1 MINYTLKQ
9 LYSFEAVVRLGGF
22 TSASKELH
30 ITQPAVYMQVQ
41 QLQKNIGS
49 KIFNINGKTITP
61 TFIGKKIYETAV
73 RAINVV
79 ENSKLEIEQNLNPDS
94 GHLQIAVATTANSF
108 VSRLLSRFKKEYP
121 KMTFYIDVTNRHALL
136 DNLKNNNADL
146 VIMGEPPKNIPL
158 ISSAFMKNPLI
169 AIVHP
174 DNELL
179 TKKKISIKDLN
190 KETLLTREIG
200 SGTRITIERFTGLDF
215 SSDIQI
221 NSNEAIVEAVQAGLG
236 IGFVSKHFVNLQLK
250 KIGVENKNIFVMCH
264 TGTRSQTVV
273 KWLKKNGYENCVN
286 VLGGIDAWAALIDR
300 NIRRY

>member
-41 QLQKNIGS
+41 QLQKNIGA
-49 KIFNINGKTITP
+49 KLFNINGKTITA

-73 RAINVV
+73 GAINVV

-121 KMTFYIDVTNRHALL
+121 KMTFYIDVTNRQALL

-169 AIVHP
+169 AIAHP

-200 SGTRITIERFTGLDF
+200 SGTRITVERFTGLDF
-215 SSDIQI
+215 NSDIQI

-236 IGFVSKHFVNLQLK
+236 IGFVSKHSVSLQLK
-250 KIGVENKNIFVMCH
+250 NNIIKQLDVAPFPIIRQWHIVHHAEAELSPIARRFKQFVIEN
-264 TGTRSQTVV
+264 T
-273 KWLKKNGYENCVN
+273 
-286 VLGGIDAWAALIDR
+286 
-300 NIRRY
+300 

>member
-41 QLQKNIGS
+41 QLQENIGA
-49 KIFNINGKTITP
+49 KIFNVNGKKITP
-61 TFIGKKIYETAV
+61 TFIGNKIYETAV

-79 ENSKLEIEQNLNPDS
+79 ENSKLEIDQSLNPDS

-108 VSRLLSRFKKEYP
+108 VSRLLSKFKKEYP

-169 AIVHP
+169 VIVHP

-215 SSDIQI
+215 NSDIQI

-236 IGFVSKHFVNLQLK
+236 IGFVSKHSVSLQLK
-250 KIGVENKNIFVMCH
+250 NNIIKQLDVAPFPIIRQWHIVHHAEAELSPIARRFKQFVIEN
-264 TGTRSQTVV
+264 T
-273 KWLKKNGYENCVN
+273 
-286 VLGGIDAWAALIDR
+286 
-300 NIRRY
+300 

>member
-41 QLQKNIGS
+41 QLQKNIGA
-49 KIFNINGKTITP
+49 KLFNINGKTITP

-121 KMTFYIDVTNRHALL
+121 KMTFYIDVTNRHSLL

-158 ISSAFMKNPLI
+158 ISSAFMQNPLI

-174 DNELL
+174 DNALL

-215 SSDIQI
+215 NSDIQI

-236 IGFVSKHFVNLQLK
+236 IGFVSKHSVNLQLK
-250 KIGVENKNIFVMCH
+250 NNIIKQLNVAPFPIIRQWHIVHHAEAELSPIARRFKQFVIEN
-264 TGTRSQTVV
+264 T
-273 KWLKKNGYENCVN
+273 
-286 VLGGIDAWAALIDR
+286 
-300 NIRRY
+300 

>member
-22 TSASKELH
+22 TGASKELH

-41 QLQKNIGS
+41 QLQKNIGA

-79 ENSKLEIEQNLNPDS
+79 ENSKLEIEQSLNPDS

-121 KMTFYIDVTNRHALL
+121 KMTFYIDVTNRHSLL

-158 ISSAFMKNPLI
+158 ISSAFMLNPLI
-169 AIVHP
+169 AIAHP
-174 DNELL
+174 DNALL

-215 SSDIQI
+215 NSDIQI

-236 IGFVSKHFVNLQLK
+236 IGFVSKHSVSLQLK
-250 KIGVENKNIFVMCH
+250 NNIIKQLDVAPFPIIRQWHIVHHAEAELSPIARRFKQFVIEN
-264 TGTRSQTVV
+264 T
-273 KWLKKNGYENCVN
+273 
-286 VLGGIDAWAALIDR
+286 
-300 NIRRY
+300 

>member
-41 QLQKNIGS
+41 QLQKNIGT
-49 KIFNINGKTITP
+49 KLFNINGKTITP

-73 RAINVV
+73 GAINVV
-79 ENSKLEIEQNLNPDS
+79 ENSKLEIDQSLNPDS

-108 VSRLLSRFKKEYP
+108 VSRLLSKFKKEFP

-136 DNLKNNNADL
+136 DNLKNHNADL

-158 ISSAFMKNPLI
+158 ISSAFMENPLI

-174 DNELL
+174 NNELL

-215 SSDIQI
+215 NSDIQI
-221 NSNEAIVEAVQAGLG
+221 NSNQAIVEAVQAGLG
-236 IGFVSKHFVNLQLK
+236 IGFVSKHSVNLELKNNIIKQLDVSPFPIIRHWHIVHHAEAQLSPIARRFK
-250 KIGVENKNIFVMCH
+250 QFVIEN
-264 TGTRSQTVV
+264 T
-273 KWLKKNGYENCVN
+273 
-286 VLGGIDAWAALIDR
+286 
-300 NIRRY
+300 

>member
-41 QLQKNIGS
+41 QLQKNIGA
-49 KIFNINGKTITP
+49 KLFNINGKTITP

-73 RAINVV
+73 LAINVV

-121 KMTFYIDVTNRHALL
+121 KMTFYIDVTNRHSLL

-169 AIVHP
+169 AIAHP
-174 DNELL
+174 DNALL

-215 SSDIQI
+215 NSDIQI

-236 IGFVSKHFVNLQLK
+236 IGFVSKHSVSLQLK
-250 KIGVENKNIFVMCH
+250 NNIIKQLDVAPFPIIRQWHIVHHAEAELSPIARRFKQFV
-264 TGTRSQTVV
+264 
-273 KWLKKNGYENCVN
+273 
-286 VLGGIDAWAALIDR
+286 ID
-300 NIRRY
+300 NT

>member
-41 QLQKNIGS
+41 QLQKNIGA
-49 KIFNINGKTITP
+49 KLFNINGKTITA

-73 RAINVV
+73 GAINVV
-79 ENSKLEIEQNLNPDS
+79 ENSKLEIDQSLNPDS

-169 AIVHP
+169 AIAHP

-179 TKKKISIKDLN
+179 TKKNISIKDLS
-190 KETLLTREIG
+190 KETLLTREIS

-215 SSDIQI
+215 NSDIQI

-236 IGFVSKHFVNLQLK
+236 IGFVSKHSVSLQLK
-250 KIGVENKNIFVMCH
+250 NNIIKQLDVAPFPIIRQWHIVHHAEAELSPIARRFKQFV
-264 TGTRSQTVV
+264 
-273 KWLKKNGYENCVN
+273 
-286 VLGGIDAWAALIDR
+286 ID
-300 NIRRY
+300 NT

>member
-41 QLQKNIGS
+41 QLQQNIGA

-169 AIVHP
+169 AIAHP

-179 TKKKISIKDLN
+179 NKKKISIKDLN

-215 SSDIQI
+215 NSDIQI

-236 IGFVSKHFVNLQLK
+236 IGFVSKHSVNLQLK
-250 KIGVENKNIFVMCH
+250 NNIIKQLDVAPFPIIRQWHIVHHAEAELSPIARRFKQFVIEN
-264 TGTRSQTVV
+264 T
-273 KWLKKNGYENCVN
+273 
-286 VLGGIDAWAALIDR
+286 
-300 NIRRY
+300 

>member
-41 QLQKNIGS
+41 QLQKNIGA
-49 KIFNINGKTITP
+49 KLFNINGKTITP
-61 TFIGKKIYETAV
+61 TFIGKKIYETAL

-121 KMTFYIDVTNRHALL
+121 KMTFYIDVTNRHSLL

-169 AIVHP
+169 AIAHP
-174 DNELL
+174 DNALL

-215 SSDIQI
+215 NSDIQI

-236 IGFVSKHFVNLQLK
+236 IGFVSKHSVSLQLK
-250 KIGVENKNIFVMCH
+250 NNIIKQLDVAPFPIIRQWHIVHHAEAELSPIARRFKQFV
-264 TGTRSQTVV
+264 
-273 KWLKKNGYENCVN
+273 
-286 VLGGIDAWAALIDR
+286 ID
-300 NIRRY
+300 NT

>member
-41 QLQKNIGS
+41 QLQKNIGA
-49 KIFNINGKTITP
+49 KLFNINGKTITA

-79 ENSKLEIEQNLNPDS
+79 ENSKLEIDQSLNPDS

-250 KIGVENKNIFVMCH
+250 NNIIKQLDVAPFPIIRQWHIVHHAEAELSPIARRFKQFV
-264 TGTRSQTVV
+264 
-273 KWLKKNGYENCVN
+273 
-286 VLGGIDAWAALIDR
+286 ID
-300 NIRRY
+300 NT

>member
-9 LYSFEAVVRLGGF
+9 LYSFEAVIRLGGF

-41 QLQKNIGS
+41 QLQQNIGA

-146 VIMGEPPKNIPL
+146 VIMGEPPKSIPL

-179 TKKKISIKDLN
+179 TKKNISIKDLN
-190 KETLLTREIG
+190 KEILLTREIG
-200 SGTRITIERFTGLDF
+200 SGTRITVERFTGLDF
-215 SSDIQI
+215 NSDIQI

-236 IGFVSKHFVNLQLK
+236 IGFVSKHSVSLQLK
-250 KIGVENKNIFVMCH
+250 NNIIKQLNVAPFPIIRQWHIVHHAEAELSPIARRFKQFV
-264 TGTRSQTVV
+264 
-273 KWLKKNGYENCVN
+273 
-286 VLGGIDAWAALIDR
+286 ID
-300 NIRRY
+300 NT

>member
-41 QLQKNIGS
+41 QLQKNIGA
-49 KIFNINGKTITP
+49 KLFNINGKTITA

-73 RAINVV
+73 GAINVV
-79 ENSKLEIEQNLNPDS
+79 ENAKLEIDQSLNPDS

-121 KMTFYIDVTNRHALL
+121 KMTFYIDVTNRQALL

-169 AIVHP
+169 AIAHP

-236 IGFVSKHFVNLQLK
+236 IGFVSKHSVNLQLK
-250 KIGVENKNIFVMCH
+250 NNIIKQLDVAPFPIIRQWHIVHHAEAQLSPIARRFKQFVIEN
-264 TGTRSQTVV
+264 T
-273 KWLKKNGYENCVN
+273 
-286 VLGGIDAWAALIDR
+286 
-300 NIRRY
+300 

>member
-9 LYSFEAVVRLGGF
+9 LYSFEAVIRLGGF

-41 QLQKNIGS
+41 QLQKNIGA
-49 KIFNINGKTITP
+49 KLFNINGKTITA

-79 ENSKLEIEQNLNPDS
+79 ENSKLEIDQSLNPDS

-179 TKKKISIKDLN
+179 TKKNISIKDLN
-190 KETLLTREIG
+190 KEILLTREIG
-200 SGTRITIERFTGLDF
+200 SGTRITVERFTGLDF
-215 SSDIQI
+215 NSDIQI

-236 IGFVSKHFVNLQLK
+236 IGFVSKHSVNLQLK
-250 KIGVENKNIFVMCH
+250 NNIIKQLDVAPFPIIRQWHIVHHAEAELSPIARRFKQFVIKN
-264 TGTRSQTVV
+264 T
-273 KWLKKNGYENCVN
+273 
-286 VLGGIDAWAALIDR
+286 
-300 NIRRY
+300 

>member
-41 QLQKNIGS
+41 QLQKNIGA
-49 KIFNINGKTITP
+49 KLFNINGKTITP

-121 KMTFYIDVTNRHALL
+121 KMTFYIDVTNRHSLL

-169 AIVHP
+169 AITHP

-179 TKKKISIKDLN
+179 SKKKISIKDLN

-215 SSDIQI
+215 NSDIQI

-236 IGFVSKHFVNLQLK
+236 IGFVSKHSVSLQLK
-250 KIGVENKNIFVMCH
+250 NNIIKQLDVAPFPIIRQWHIVHHAEAELSPIARRFKQFVIDNTEFNKI
-264 TGTRSQTVV
+264 
-273 KWLKKNGYENCVN
+273 
-286 VLGGIDAWAALIDR
+286 
-300 NIRRY
+300 

>member
-41 QLQKNIGS
+41 QLQENIGA
-49 KIFNINGKTITP
+49 KIFNVNGKKITP
-61 TFIGKKIYETAV
+61 TFIGNKIYETAV

-79 ENSKLEIEQNLNPDS
+79 ENSKLEIDQSLNPDS

-215 SSDIQI
+215 NSDIQI

-250 KIGVENKNIFVMCH
+250 NNIIKQLDVAPFPIIRQWHIVHHAEAELSPIARRFKQFV
-264 TGTRSQTVV
+264 
-273 KWLKKNGYENCVN
+273 
-286 VLGGIDAWAALIDR
+286 ID
-300 NIRRY
+300 NT

>member
-41 QLQKNIGS
+41 QLQKNIGA
-49 KIFNINGKTITP
+49 KLFNINGKTITP

-73 RAINVV
+73 KAINVV
-79 ENSKLEIEQNLNPDS
+79 ENSKLEIEQSLNPNS

-108 VSRLLSRFKKEYP
+108 VSNLLSKFKKEFP
-121 KMTFYIDVTNRHALL
+121 KMTFYMDVTNRHALL
-136 DNLKNNNADL
+136 DNLKNKNADL

-158 ISSAFMKNPLI
+158 ISKAFMKNPLI

-179 TKKKISIKDLN
+179 SKKNISIKDLS
-190 KETLLTREIG
+190 KETLLTREIS
-200 SGTRITIERFTGLDF
+200 SGTRITVERFTGLDF
-215 SSDIQI
+215 NSDIQI

-236 IGFVSKHFVNLQLK
+236 IGFVSKHSVSLQLK
-250 KIGVENKNIFVMCH
+250 NNIIKQLDVAPFPIIRQWHIVHHAEAELSPIARRFKQFV
-264 TGTRSQTVV
+264 
-273 KWLKKNGYENCVN
+273 
-286 VLGGIDAWAALIDR
+286 ID
-300 NIRRY
+300 NT

>member
-41 QLQKNIGS
+41 QLQENIGT
-49 KIFNINGKTITP
+49 KLFNINGKKITP
-61 TFIGKKIYETAV
+61 TFIGNKIYETAV

-79 ENSKLEIEQNLNPDS
+79 ENSKLEIDQSLNPDS

-108 VSRLLSRFKKEYP
+108 VSRLLSKFKKEYP

-250 KIGVENKNIFVMCH
+250 NNIIKQLDVAPFPIIRQWHIVHHAEAELSPIARRFKQFVIEN
-264 TGTRSQTVV
+264 T
-273 KWLKKNGYENCVN
+273 
-286 VLGGIDAWAALIDR
+286 
-300 NIRRY
+300 

>member
-41 QLQKNIGS
+41 QLQKNIGA
-49 KIFNINGKTITP
+49 KLFNINGKTITA

-73 RAINVV
+73 GAINVV
-79 ENSKLEIEQNLNPDS
+79 ENSKLEIDQSLNPDS
-94 GHLQIAVATTANSF
+94 CHLQIAVATTANSF

-121 KMTFYIDVTNRHALL
+121 KMTFYIDVTNRQALL

-169 AIVHP
+169 AIAHP

-200 SGTRITIERFTGLDF
+200 SGTRITVERFTGLDF
-215 SSDIQI
+215 NSDIQI

-236 IGFVSKHFVNLQLK
+236 IGFVSKHSVNLQLK
-250 KIGVENKNIFVMCH
+250 NNIIKQLDVSPFPIIRQWHIVHHAEAELSPIARRFKQFVIDNAQFDKIK
-264 TGTRSQTVV
+264 
-273 KWLKKNGYENCVN
+273 
-286 VLGGIDAWAALIDR
+286 
-300 NIRRY
+300 

>member
-41 QLQKNIGS
+41 QLQKNIGA
-49 KIFNINGKTITP
+49 KLFNINGKTITA

-73 RAINVV
+73 RTINVV
-79 ENSKLEIEQNLNPDS
+79 ENSKLEIDQSLNPDS

-179 TKKKISIKDLN
+179 TKKNISIKDLN
-190 KETLLTREIG
+190 KEILLTREIG
-200 SGTRITIERFTGLDF
+200 SGTRITVERFTGLDF
-215 SSDIQI
+215 NSDIQI

-236 IGFVSKHFVNLQLK
+236 IGFVSKHSVNLQLK
-250 KIGVENKNIFVMCH
+250 NNIIKQLDVAPFPIIRQWHIVHHAEAELSPIARRFKQFVIEN
-264 TGTRSQTVV
+264 T
-273 KWLKKNGYENCVN
+273 
-286 VLGGIDAWAALIDR
+286 
-300 NIRRY
+300 

>member
-41 QLQKNIGS
+41 QLQENIGT
-49 KIFNINGKTITP
+49 KLFNINGKKITP

-79 ENSKLEIEQNLNPDS
+79 ENSKLEIDQSLNPDS

-108 VSRLLSRFKKEYP
+108 VSRLLSKFKKEYP

-158 ISSAFMKNPLI
+158 ISSAFMQNPLI

-215 SSDIQI
+215 NSDIQI

-236 IGFVSKHFVNLQLK
+236 IGFVSKHSVNLQLK
-250 KIGVENKNIFVMCH
+250 NNIIKQLDVAPFPIIRQWHIVHHAEAELSPIARRFKQFVIEN
-264 TGTRSQTVV
+264 T
-273 KWLKKNGYENCVN
+273 
-286 VLGGIDAWAALIDR
+286 
-300 NIRRY
+300 

>member
-9 LYSFEAVVRLGGF
+9 LYSFEAVVRLAGF

-41 QLQKNIGS
+41 QLQKNIGA
-49 KIFNINGKTITP
+49 KLFDINGKTITP

-79 ENSKLEIEQNLNPDS
+79 ENSKLEIDQSLNPDS

-169 AIVHP
+169 AIAHP

-179 TKKKISIKDLN
+179 NKKKISIKDLN

-236 IGFVSKHFVNLQLK
+236 IGFVSKHSVSLQLK
-250 KIGVENKNIFVMCH
+250 NNIIKQLNVAPFPIIRQWHIVHHAEAELSPIARRFKQFVIEN
-264 TGTRSQTVV
+264 T
-273 KWLKKNGYENCVN
+273 
-286 VLGGIDAWAALIDR
+286 
-300 NIRRY
+300 

>member
-41 QLQKNIGS
+41 QLQQNIGA

-179 TKKKISIKDLN
+179 TKKNISIKDLN
-190 KETLLTREIG
+190 KEILLTREIG
-200 SGTRITIERFTGLDF
+200 SGTRITVERFTGLDF
-215 SSDIQI
+215 NSDIQI

-236 IGFVSKHFVNLQLK
+236 IGFVSKHSVNLQLK
-250 KIGVENKNIFVMCH
+250 NNIIKQLDVAPFPIIRQWHIVHHAEAELSPIARRFKQFVIEN
-264 TGTRSQTVV
+264 T
-273 KWLKKNGYENCVN
+273 
-286 VLGGIDAWAALIDR
+286 
-300 NIRRY
+300 

>member
-41 QLQKNIGS
+41 QLQENIGT
-49 KIFNINGKTITP
+49 KLFNINGKKITP
-61 TFIGKKIYETAV
+61 TFIGNKIYETAV

-79 ENSKLEIEQNLNPDS
+79 ENSKLEIDQSLNPDS

-108 VSRLLSRFKKEYP
+108 VSRLLSKFKKEYP
-121 KMTFYIDVTNRHALL
+121 KMTFYINVTNRHALL

-250 KIGVENKNIFVMCH
+250 NNIIKQLDVAPFPIIRQWHIVHHAEAELSPIARRFKQFV
-264 TGTRSQTVV
+264 
-273 KWLKKNGYENCVN
+273 
-286 VLGGIDAWAALIDR
+286 ID
-300 NIRRY
+300 NT

>member
-9 LYSFEAVVRLGGF
+9 LYSFEAVIRLGGF

-41 QLQKNIGS
+41 QLQDNIGA
-49 KIFNINGKTITP
+49 KIFNIKGKKITP
-61 TFIGKKIYETAV
+61 TFIGNKIYETAV
-73 RAINVV
+73 KAINVV
-79 ENSKLEIEQNLNPDS
+79 ENSKLEIEQSLNPNS

-108 VSRLLSRFKKEYP
+108 VSNLLSKFKKEFP
-121 KMTFYIDVTNRHALL
+121 KMTFYMDVTNRHALL
-136 DNLKNNNADL
+136 DNLKNKNADL

-179 TKKKISIKDLN
+179 SKKNISIKDLS
-190 KETLLTREIG
+190 KETLLTREIS

-215 SSDIQI
+215 NSDIQI

-236 IGFVSKHFVNLQLK
+236 IGFVSKHSVSLQLK
-250 KIGVENKNIFVMCH
+250 NKIIKQLDVAPFPIIRQWHIVHHAEAELSPIARRFKQFV
-264 TGTRSQTVV
+264 
-273 KWLKKNGYENCVN
+273 
-286 VLGGIDAWAALIDR
+286 ID
-300 NIRRY
+300 NT

>member
-41 QLQKNIGS
+41 QLQKNIGA
-49 KIFNINGKTITP
+49 KLFNINGKTITA

-73 RAINVV
+73 GAINVV
-79 ENSKLEIEQNLNPDS
+79 ENSKLEIDQSLNPDS

-108 VSRLLSRFKKEYP
+108 VSRLLSKFKKEFP
-121 KMTFYIDVTNRHALL
+121 KMTFYIDVTNRQALL

-169 AIVHP
+169 AIAHP

-215 SSDIQI
+215 NSDIQI

-236 IGFVSKHFVNLQLK
+236 IGFVSKHSVSLQLK
-250 KIGVENKNIFVMCH
+250 NNIIKQLDVAPFPIIRQWHIVHHAEAELSPIARRFKQFVIEN
-264 TGTRSQTVV
+264 T
-273 KWLKKNGYENCVN
+273 
-286 VLGGIDAWAALIDR
+286 
-300 NIRRY
+300 

>member
-41 QLQKNIGS
+41 QLQKNIGA
-49 KIFNINGKTITP
+49 KLFNINGKTITA

-73 RAINVV
+73 GAINVV
-79 ENSKLEIEQNLNPDS
+79 ENSKLEIDQSLNPDS

-108 VSRLLSRFKKEYP
+108 VSRLLSKFKKEFP
-121 KMTFYIDVTNRHALL
+121 KMTFYIDVTNRQALL

-169 AIVHP
+169 AIAHP

-236 IGFVSKHFVNLQLK
+236 IGFVSKHSVNLQLK
-250 KIGVENKNIFVMCH
+250 NNIIKQLDVAPFPIIRQWHIVHHAEAQLSPIARRFKRFVIEN
-264 TGTRSQTVV
+264 T
-273 KWLKKNGYENCVN
+273 
-286 VLGGIDAWAALIDR
+286 
-300 NIRRY
+300 

>member
-41 QLQKNIGS
+41 QLQKNIGA
-49 KIFNINGKTITP
+49 KLFNINGKTITP

-79 ENSKLEIEQNLNPDS
+79 ENSKLEIEQSLNPNS

-108 VSRLLSRFKKEYP
+108 VSNLLSKFKKEFP
-121 KMTFYIDVTNRHALL
+121 KMTFYMDVTNRHALL
-136 DNLKNNNADL
+136 DNLKNKNADL

-169 AIVHP
+169 AIAHP
-174 DNELL
+174 DNGLL

-215 SSDIQI
+215 NSDIQI

-236 IGFVSKHFVNLQLK
+236 IGFVSKHSVSLQLK
-250 KIGVENKNIFVMCH
+250 NNIIKQLDVAPFPIIRQWHIVHHAEAELSPIARRFKQFV
-264 TGTRSQTVV
+264 
-273 KWLKKNGYENCVN
+273 
-286 VLGGIDAWAALIDR
+286 ID
-300 NIRRY
+300 NT